1 MQARRRVNILPLLSS
16 PPLSPSSVSSLVLE
30 LPKRCPA
37 VKTGLKKRRRKERKP
52 PKHTDTHTHA
62 ERERE
67 REREGE
73 TRFHTHLL
81 SVQARFGRVQKHAH
95 EADFVLL
102 VFLLLLKKKKK
113 KKKGESIRMGSSF
126 FSLSWFLSESI
137 SSVCLAG
144 THRLTRFVRNENGIA
159 RVCCWKS
166 RFFFFLFLFFLLSL
180 FFFFFKTRRG
190 WLIAVW
196 SCWWLLLDEFFFF
209 FFFFGREKW
218 SRSPPRKAALLLL
231 YFCCCCCCCFL
242 SLSSPTSLLLP
253 KIIASLCHSV
263 SLSLSLSLSLSSS
276 LYASRRRAQLPI
288 QLLLLP
294 LSSPTSLPKKKKN
307 VFNGDAA
314 LVDTPLFFL
323 CLSLSLWRACVP
335 LSVPFWRSVTF
346 CTIFFSP
353 QTIHVGGLENKTERE
368 GGGGEDPGEYR
379 G

>member
-180 FFFFFKTRRG
+180 SLFFFFKTRRV

-196 SCWWLLLDEFFFF
+196 SCWWWQVDESFFFF
-209 FFFFGREKW
+209 FFFSGREKW

-231 YFCCCCCCCFL
+231 YFCCCCCCCCCFL

-276 LYASRRRAQLPI
+276 LSTLPGAGRSYPFSSFSFLSRLP
-288 QLLLLP
+288 P
-294 LSSPTSLPKKKKN
+294 LCQKKK
-307 VFNGDAA
+307 
-314 LVDTPLFFL
+314 
-323 CLSLSLWRACVP
+323 
-335 LSVPFWRSVTF
+335 
-346 CTIFFSP
+346 
-353 QTIHVGGLENKTERE
+353 
-368 GGGGEDPGEYR
+368 
-379 G
+379 